1 MCSTCPRCLC
11 PQRAPRIPN
20 TDKALNLNDRGEP
33 WPCPWPPTRRGAGGT
48 LPCEVATVTFWP
60 SGTST
65 ETDRASSTSPRAQQ
79 GGSIHC
85 GVCSGRVRP
94 GPAPLRYRRGEPVDM
109 LRWSAK
115 DITRKSQKAFVGF
128 RFSIQNDH
136 VIPCYHTCVKTRPH
150 WRPGHNRETAS

>member
-60 SGTST
+60 IFFFWIVGGLYSVTALRKNNDEGVKVYTKHQDLT
-65 ETDRASSTSPRAQQ
+65 QASEHHKQMTMS
-79 GGSIHC
+79 
-85 GVCSGRVRP
+85 
-94 GPAPLRYRRGEPVDM
+94 
-109 LRWSAK
+109 
-115 DITRKSQKAFVGF
+115 
-128 RFSIQNDH
+128 
-136 VIPCYHTCVKTRPH
+136 
-150 WRPGHNRETAS
+150 